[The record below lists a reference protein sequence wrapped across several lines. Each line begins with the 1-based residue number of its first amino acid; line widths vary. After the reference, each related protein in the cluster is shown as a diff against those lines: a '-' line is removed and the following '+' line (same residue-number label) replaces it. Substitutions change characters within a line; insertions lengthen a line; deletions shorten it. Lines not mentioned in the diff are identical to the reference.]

1 MINEDHISLMAS
13 TAYSIPSL
21 IDIESLPIIDKDHVI
36 KMINM
41 FMDEAI
47 LYINKLGIRPL
58 PIEYVKEDAY
68 ILCNNALDYL
78 GEFRGG
84 AIPQHTILKYISNCS
99 KIAMLHSH
107 PIPMPMPTLE
117 DIIASYQI
125 GYNIECVISR
135 VSNYLATMMCV
146 EPRKKWRDVIEYS
159 YNAVEYFLKTSKYIV
174 VGDSSYIEFLPFPD
188 TAEQDKMVKTF
199 IDMFIDYVKMFYV
212 KINLIHKVYD
222 VEMFV

>member
-1 MINEDHISLMAS
+1 
-13 TAYSIPSL
+13 
-21 IDIESLPIIDKDHVI
+21 
-36 KMINM
+36 
-41 FMDEAI
+41 
-47 LYINKLGIRPL
+47 
-58 PIEYVKEDAY
+58 
-68 ILCNNALDYL
+68 
-78 GEFRGG
+78 
-84 AIPQHTILKYISNCS
+84 
-99 KIAMLHSH
+99 
-107 PIPMPMPTLE
+107 
-117 DIIASYQI
+117 
-125 GYNIECVISR
+125 
-135 VSNYLATMMCV
+135 MMCV